1 MYVSLGASATK
12 KIAEGLERL
21 LKNPKATVEDWMDYF
36 KKRKKEDSPE
46 NPPNILDEVDDI
58 VGNRKKTLDDV
69 ESGKIKLDEDANGN
83 KRKKGDE
90 TRSSNYAEMKVD
102 DYFETQKFVI
112 GKNEGTLKRVSEN
125 TVSTL
130 DDTIKKGIDGI
141 YEFST
146 PPPKYVIAEV
156 KYNTATLSK
165 TKTKSGGAQMSEQW
179 VKYDLNFGTVSTEIA
194 DDILIQGYQPLLC
207 NVSKQGKVTVNT
219 INQTLTEATKSSVWG
234 GKITN

>member
-1 MYVSLGASATK
+1 
-12 KIAEGLERL
+12 
-21 LKNPKATVEDWMDYF
+21 MDYF
-36 KKRKKEDSPE
+36 KKRKKDDSPE
-46 NPPNILDEVDDI
+46 NTPNILDEVDDI
-58 VGNRKKTLDDV
+58 IGNRKKTLDDV

-112 GKNEGTLKRVSEN
+112 GKNKGTLKRVSEN

-165 TKTKSGGAQMSEQW
+165 TKTKSGGAQMSERW
-179 VKYDLNFGTVSTEIA
+179 VRHDLRKGAVSAEIRRE
-194 DDILIQGYQPLLC
+194 ILVQGYEPLLC
-207 NVSKQGKVTVNT
+207 TVSKQGKVTVNT
-219 INQTLTEATKSSVWG
+219 INQTLTDATKSSAWG
-234 GKITN
+234 GKVTQ